1 MSTALG
7 LVTGIGDGEFTGSV
21 DIAPAARDGQALIA
35 VWAGQDADG
44 EPALI
49 DLRSA
54 LALAVK
60 LPKLCEEAITLAAGQ
75 LGSAA

>member
-1 MSTALG
+1 MSTELG
-7 LVTGIGDGEFTGSV
+7 LAARIGDGEYTGSA

-75 LGSAA
+75 LATA